1 MENLTLACKQEA
13 LLKKNKQTKKQKNQ
27 PQDKDT
33 SLSNR
38 TGYTGMGQTVIEIKY
53 RLQKVS
59 KGSLRILQLTFR
71 NILRGKK
78 HCPNNYF
85 PHKTYYTVSQD

>member
-13 LLKKNKQTKKQKNQ
+13 LLKKKKPKKQKNQ

-38 TGYTGMGQTVIEIKY
+38 TGYTGMGQTVIKY
-53 RLQKVS
+53 GLQKVS
-59 KGSLRILQLTFR
+59 KDSPTDF
-71 NILRGKK
+71 
-78 HCPNNYF
+78 
-85 PHKTYYTVSQD
+85 